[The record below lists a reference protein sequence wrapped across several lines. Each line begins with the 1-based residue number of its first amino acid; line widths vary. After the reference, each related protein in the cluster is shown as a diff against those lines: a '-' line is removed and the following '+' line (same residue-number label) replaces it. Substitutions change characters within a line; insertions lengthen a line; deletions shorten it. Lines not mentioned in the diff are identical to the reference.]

1 VIPPLRGGITGGM
14 KAKKA
19 ARMLLCNALE
29 VKRLRQIPQEHI
41 LRLLTLEFLSFIITI
56 LRLKGCDE

>member
-1 VIPPLRGGITGGM
+1 M